1 MKKGCFI
8 SAGENKTLLNTN
20 AYFIKIKGE
29 LNMPKKRLTYLEHSG
44 LSPIIGQPLKKST
57 FNDTPRLQ
65 AYKSFKTSHI
75 HVYERCRHI
84 RRG

>member
-1 MKKGCFI
+1 
-8 SAGENKTLLNTN
+8 
-20 AYFIKIKGE
+20 
-29 LNMPKKRLTYLEHSG
+29 MPKKRLKYPERSG
-44 LSPIIGQPLKKST
+44 LSPMIRQSLKKRT